1 MTPFELAQDIAY
13 QNLLEQVSPK
23 LEAFRNPFIGG
34 TCQEHI
40 RIKGCRGGRGAGAK
54 SFSLTSLICQRANY
68 EKNLRIGCFREIQET
83 LEESVYA
90 LIEDRANYLRYKGWK
105 FTDKYINTPSGSHF
119 IFRGLKD
126 LRASRNVKGLA
137 NFDIFFI
144 EEASSIAMES
154 WNFLMPTL
162 MRNPGSELWFC
173 YNPEEEI
180 DPVTEKIWNRNRKD
194 ALCIELRPGP
204 ADNPWWNDGLQ
215 TEMDEDFKFDPDE
228 AEHIWLGQ
236 PRKQGLNAA
245 IARAKIRGAMDRN
258 IKPEGQ
264 LIVGCD
270 PADFGDDKTEIYLRR
285 GLKVINH
292 KTISKMDGVFIA
304 NEIKEMINGDPSIP
318 INLDTTGIGVS
329 TRDQLRVLGL
339 KVNCYNFAEAPSD
352 PNKYPDIISE
362 LWFNFPVNEA
372 DIPDDPE
379 LMRQLSGRK
388 YKYDSKGRRKIEPK
402 ADFKERYKKSPDKA
416 DALLLC
422 YMAPTKLTI
431 SEKHLEQLRNRRKK

>member
-1 MTPFELAQDIAY
+1 MTGRELAEDIAY
-13 QNLLEQVSPK
+13 QNLLEKVSPK
-23 LEAFRNPFIGG
+23 LEAFRNPSIGG
-34 TCQEHI
+34 TCPAHI
-40 RIKGCRGGRGAGAK
+40 RIKGARGGRGAGAK
-54 SFSLTSLICQRANY
+54 SYSMTSLINQRANW
-68 EKNLRIGCFREIQET
+68 ERLRIGCFREIQET

-90 LIEDRANYLRYKGWK
+90 LIQERAEYLRYTGWK

-144 EEASSIAMES
+144 EEASSITMES

-180 DPVTEKIWNRNRKD
+180 DPVTEKIWNRERSD
-194 ALCIELRPGP
+194 ALCIELQPGP
-204 ADNPWWNDGLQ
+204 IDNPWWNSGLQ
-215 TEMDEDFKFDPDE
+215 MEMDEDFKFDPDE

-245 IARAKIRGAMDRN
+245 LPRAKIRGAMDRK
-258 IKPEGQ
+258 IVPEGQ
-264 LIVGCD
+264 KVVGCD
-270 PADFGDDKTEIYLRR
+270 PADFGDDKTEIYIRK
-285 GLKVINH
+285 GLTTIAH

-304 NEIKEMINGDPSIP
+304 NEIGQMINNDPSIP

-329 TRDQLRVLGL
+329 TRDQLKVLGL
-339 KVNCYNFAEAPSD
+339 KVNCYNFAESASD
-352 PNKYPDIISE
+352 KDKYPDFTSE
-362 LWFNFPVNEA
+362 LWFNFPVDEA

-388 YKYDSKGRRKIEPK
+388 YKYDSAGRRKIESK
-402 ADFKERYKKSPDKA
+402 KDFKERYNKSPDKA

-422 YMAPTKLTI
+422 YMRPQKMIMSADTREKL
-431 SEKHLEQLRNRRKK
+431 RARRRR

>member
-1 MTPFELAQDIAY
+1 MTSIELLQDIAY
-13 QNLLEQVSPK
+13 QNHIEKVSPK
-23 LEAFRNPFIGG
+23 LEVFRNTSIGG
-34 TCQEHI
+34 SCPDHI

-54 SFSLTSLICQRANY
+54 SYSLTSLICQRANY
-68 EKNLRIGCFREIQET
+68 ESGLRIGCFREIQET

-90 LIEDRANYLRYKGWK
+90 LIEDRVHYLRYNKWK
-105 FTDKYINTPSGSHF
+105 FTDKYINTPTGSHF

-144 EEASSIAMES
+144 EEAASITMES

-180 DPVTEKIWNRNRKD
+180 DPVTEKIWNRNRSD
-194 ALCIELRPGP
+194 ALCIELQPGP
-204 ADNPWWNDGLQ
+204 EDNPWWNDGLQ
-215 TEMDEDFKFDPDE
+215 TEMEEDFKFDPDE

-258 IKPEGQ
+258 IEPEGQ
-264 LIVGCD
+264 IVVGCD
-270 PADFGDDKTEIYLRR
+270 PADFGDDHTEIYIRK
-285 GLKVINH
+285 GLKTIDHRTVKHYDGIQIAA
-292 KTISKMDGVFIA
+292 TIS
-304 NEIKEMINGDPSIP
+304 EMIKGDPSIP

-329 TRDQLRVLGL
+329 TRDQLKALGL
-339 KVNCYNFAEAPSD
+339 KVNCYNFAESASD
-352 PNKYPDIISE
+352 SDKYPNITSE
-362 LWFNFPVNEA
+362 LWFNFPVDEA

-388 YKYDSKGRRKIEPK
+388 YKYDSRGRRQIESK
-402 ADFKERYKKSPDKA
+402 KDFKERYKKSPDKA
-416 DALLLC
+416 DAILLC
-422 YMAPTKLTI
+422 YMRPDKLII
-431 SEKHLEQLRNRRKK
+431 SDKTREQLRNRRKR